1 MYLASGRDKDY
12 LLQVN
17 NVPHSWF
24 ISVVDTDELGPVQPV
39 QVKQSKYVDHE
50 DEGAM
55 GAMMTFMLDFGI
67 NIHIQ

>member
-17 NVPHSWF
+17 NAPHSWF

-39 QVKQSKYVDHE
+39 QVKQSKYEDHE
-50 DEGAM
+50 GEGAM
-55 GAMMTFMLDFGI
+55 GAMIAFMVDFGM
-67 NIHIQ
+67 NNHIP